1 MSDAVTEESVEKAR
15 VDEETAGDCVA
26 ARENRRETPTFAE
39 PVGQQNGS
47 GEKDG
52 AAILRERARILA
64 KETVRNELNG
74 STIDVVEFLIAGE
87 RFGIESS
94 YVREVCPL
102 RNLTPVPC
110 SPAFVL
116 GIINIHGQIL
126 SVIDLR
132 KFFEIPGEQFSDLN
146 RVIVLHSEEMEFG
159 VLADT
164 ILGLRSIETERMQT
178 SLPTLTDMRADF
190 LKCVTGDRTVILEG
204 SRILSDPRI
213 IVREEADRS
222 FRSSRL

>member
-1 MSDAVTEESVEKAR
+1 MNDAAIKEIVEP
-15 VDEETAGDCVA
+15 A
-26 ARENRRETPTFAE
+26 AP
-39 PVGQQNGS
+39 QNAS
-47 GEKDG
+47 GKKDG

-64 KETVRNELNG
+64 KETVRNKLDG
-74 STIDVVEFLIAGE
+74 STIDVVEFLIASE
-87 RFGIESS
+87 HYGIESS

-110 SPAFVL
+110 TPAFVL

-132 KFFEIPGEQFSDLN
+132 RFFEIPGEQLSDLN

-159 VLADT
+159 VLADA

-190 LKCVTGDRTVILEG
+190 FKGVTGDRTVILDG

-213 IVREEADRS
+213 IVSEETDRS
-222 FRSSRL
+222 FRSSRV